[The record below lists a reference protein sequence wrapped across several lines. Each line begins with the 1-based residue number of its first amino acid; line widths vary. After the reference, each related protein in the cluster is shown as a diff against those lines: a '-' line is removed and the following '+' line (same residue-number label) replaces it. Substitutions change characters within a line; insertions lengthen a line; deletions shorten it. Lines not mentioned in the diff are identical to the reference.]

1 MRIDFKPIVFYLK
14 DSVDD
19 GDTILA
25 DLVKIYKN
33 ACQNKKG
40 ISKQNQLSSTNWKTS
55 EYQFWKGNKRRQ
67 NFTKK

>member
-40 ISKQNQLSSTNWKTS
+40 ISKQNQLSSTN
-55 EYQFWKGNKRRQ
+55 
-67 NFTKK
+67 